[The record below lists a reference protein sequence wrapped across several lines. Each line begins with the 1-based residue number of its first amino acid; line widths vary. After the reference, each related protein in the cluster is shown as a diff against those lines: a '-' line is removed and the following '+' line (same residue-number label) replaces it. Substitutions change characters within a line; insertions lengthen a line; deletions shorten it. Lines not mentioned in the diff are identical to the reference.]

1 MPQQAVI
8 NGWPGGLNRSK
19 PAKDIEDNEV
29 YDVINMELTNTS
41 AMRKR
46 GGTAQADSTTPFG
59 TYKIR
64 SMFPWRS
71 SSGAEVLIV
80 SYQQPTNSQ
89 IWRVTPTAP
98 GSYDFTN
105 ITGSLTLPADP
116 QWYWAVM
123 DGKCVGVNGATSGT
137 NHIQIPDQ
145 ASVGETITPSG
156 GTFPNG
162 KYIENFARRLWV
174 ADADNPNT
182 LNYSALG
189 DYLDWSSTGSAGYGA
204 INVGEDEGDYITG
217 IKAWKSILIIF
228 KFGRIY
234 TLTPGSPNTD
244 ASQFNVKVL
253 TDSMGAV
260 DANTIQELMGD
271 VVFLSEFGLASLQ
284 ATAEL
289 GDMRS
294 ALLSSKVPELN
305 SSSKT
310 QDMASALL
318 PEKKQY
324 WLSLTGSDEVVYVL
338 DFEQFAENGPLT
350 WTKFD
355 GDVVAY
361 SYAIADYQGV
371 SVTHIGSKDAADVLI
386 YQPESFGDYDGTNT
400 SAASFRTKAYSLN
413 EPLRRKEFYRFGVE
427 FEAETDP
434 VTFQVDYRLD
444 QDDARIKSVTGQF
457 SGLVSGSLLDGPDLL
472 WDTPPTTG
480 SWYLATE
487 VAEDTDLV
495 WGIRGN
501 PAGRRA
507 QTIQYVFQ
515 NDQSS
520 EGYKIKRLMMEFDY
534 LGDLANVSD
543 YSA

>member
-19 PAKDIEDNEV
+19 PAKDIEDTEL
-29 YDVINMELTNTS
+29 YDILNMELTNTS
-41 AMRKR
+41 AIRKR

-80 SYQQPTNSQ
+80 SYGQAVNSKLYRVAPT
-89 IWRVTPTAP
+89 TA
-98 GSYDFTN
+98 GSHSFVE
-105 ITGSLTLPADP
+105 ITGTLTLPADP
-116 QWYWAVM
+116 QWYWTVM
-123 DGKCVGVNGATSGT
+123 DGSCVGVNGATSGT
-137 NHIQIPDQ
+137 NHIEIPDQ
-145 ASVGETITPSG
+145 SSVGNTITPSG

-204 INVGEDEGDYITG
+204 INIGEDEGDYITG
-217 IKAWKSILIIF
+217 IKAFKSLLIIF

-289 GDMRS
+289 GDLRS
-294 ALLSSKVPELN
+294 ALLSTKVPELN
-305 SSSKT
+305 SASKT
-310 QDMASALL
+310 QDLASALL

-338 DFEQFAENGPLT
+338 QFDQAAEGGPLT

-355 GDVVAY
+355 GDTVGY
-361 SYAIADYQGV
+361 SYAVADYQGV
-371 SVTHIGSKDAADVLI
+371 SQTYIGSKDAADVLL
-386 YQPESFGDYDGTNT
+386 YQPETFGDYDGTNT
-400 SAASFRTKAYSLN
+400 SPASFRTKAYSFN
-413 EPLRRKEFYRFGVE
+413 APLVRKEYLRFGVE

-434 VTFQVDYRLD
+434 VTFQIDLRMD

-457 SGLVSGSLLDGPDLL
+457 SGLVSGSMLNGPDLL

-480 SWYLATE
+480 SWYLATA

-495 WGIRGN
+495 WGIRGSQ
-501 PAGRRA
+501 GRRA
-507 QTIQYVFQ
+507 QTIQFYFQ
-515 NDQSS
+515 NDTAA
-520 EGYKIKRLMMEFDY
+520 EGYKVKRLSVDFDY
-534 LGDLANVSD
+534 LQTHANVSD